1 MSKSES
7 NSSKKKSIS
16 TIVTI
21 DLGEE
26 ILAKLEDT
34 RTVYSMFK
42 SNKELCFYLIDT
54 GLNRMREHLNFS
66 LAKAASV
73 ERKKELMNST
83 GGYR

>member
-16 TIVTI
+16 IVTI

-66 LAKAASV
+66 LAKAASI

-83 GGYR
+83 GGFR